1 MVLIYLVDAKEDKN
15 GLTVNFLTKNNMA
28 FKINSPF
35 NLDLLST
42 PMFERDMGDDP
53 VYARTLK
60 SGSIVFYEDEKDPYK
75 KLQTFTHEIEH
86 VNQFKSEVK
95 NPGTGLD
102 YGENGAGKQVVWW
115 KGKEID
121 YKHMASGDPTQ
132 PWEIEPYKKEIK
144 LNNK

>member
-60 SGSIVFYEDEKDPYK
+60 SGSIVFNEDEKDPYK
-75 KLQTFTHEIEH
+75 KLQTLTHEMEH
-86 VNQFKSEVK
+86 VNQFKR
-95 NPGTGLD
+95 GDLD

-132 PWEIEPYKKEIK
+132 PWELEPYKKEIK
-144 LNNK
+144 LKK

>member
-1 MVLIYLVDAKEDKN
+1 VDAIIVKS
-15 GLTVNFLTKNNMA
+15 GLIIDFLTKNNMA

-35 NLDLLST
+35 NLDILST
-42 PMFERDMGDDP
+42 SMFDRDMGDDP

-60 SGSIVFYEDEKDPYK
+60 TGSIVFNKDEKDPYK
-75 KLQTFTHEIEH
+75 KLQTLTHEMEH
-86 VNQFKSEVK
+86 VNQFKR
-95 NPGTGLD
+95 GDLD

-121 YKHMASGDPTQ
+121 YKHMASGDPSQ

-144 LNNK
+144 LNNKY

>member
-1 MVLIYLVDAKEDKN
+1 MVLIYPVAAITAKN
-15 GLTVNFLTKNNMA
+15 GLTIDFLTKNNMA

-60 SGSIVFYEDEKDPYK
+60 TGSIVFNEDEKDPYK
-75 KLQTFTHEIEH
+75 KLQTLTHEMEH
-86 VNQFKSEVK
+86 VNQFKR
-95 NPGTGLD
+95 GDLD

-144 LNNK
+144 LKKQ

>member
-28 FKINSPF
+28 FKIDSPF

-42 PMFERDMGDDP
+42 SMFERDMGDDP

-60 SGSIVFYEDEKDPYK
+60 SGSIVFNEDEKDPYK
-75 KLQTFTHEIEH
+75 KLQTLTHEMEH
-86 VNQFKSEVK
+86 VNQFKR
-95 NPGTGLD
+95 GDLD

-144 LNNK
+144 LKK

>member
-28 FKINSPF
+28 FKIKSPF

-60 SGSIVFYEDEKDPYK
+60 SGSIVFNKDEKDPYK
-75 KLQTFTHEIEH
+75 KLQTLTHEMEH
-86 VNQFKSEVK
+86 VNQFKR
-95 NPGTGLD
+95 GDLD

-132 PWEIEPYKKEIK
+132 PWEIQPYKKEIK
-144 LNNK
+144 LNNNI

>member
-60 SGSIVFYEDEKDPYK
+60 SGSIVFNEDEKDPYK
-75 KLQTFTHEIEH
+75 KLQTLTHEMEH
-86 VNQFKSEVK
+86 VNQFKR
-95 NPGTGLD
+95 GDLD

-144 LNNK
+144 LKK

>member
-60 SGSIVFYEDEKDPYK
+60 SGSIVFNEDEKDPYK
-75 KLQTFTHEIEH
+75 KLQTLTHEMEH
-86 VNQFKSEVK
+86 VNQFKR
-95 NPGTGLD
+95 GDLD

-144 LNNK
+144 LKKQ

>member
-1 MVLIYLVDAKEDKN
+1 MVLIYPVAAITAKN
-15 GLTVNFLTKNNMA
+15 GLTIDFLTKNNMA

-35 NLDLLST
+35 NLDILST
-42 PMFERDMGDDP
+42 SMFDRDMGDDP

-60 SGSIVFYEDEKDPYK
+60 TGSIVFNEDEKDPYK
-75 KLQTFTHEIEH
+75 KLQTLTHEMEH
-86 VNQFKSEVK
+86 VNQFKR
-95 NPGTGLD
+95 GDLD

>member
-1 MVLIYLVDAKEDKN
+1 MVLIYPVAAITAKN
-15 GLTVNFLTKNNMA
+15 GLTIDFLTKNNMA

-60 SGSIVFYEDEKDPYK
+60 TGSIVFNKDEKDPYK
-75 KLQTFTHEIEH
+75 KLQTLTHEMEH
-86 VNQFKSEVK
+86 VNQFKR
-95 NPGTGLD
+95 GDLD

>member
-15 GLTVNFLTKNNMA
+15 GLTVNFLIKNNMA
-28 FKINSPF
+28 FKIKSPF

-60 SGSIVFYEDEKDPYK
+60 SGSIVFNEDEKDPYK
-75 KLQTFTHEIEH
+75 KLQTLTHEMEH
-86 VNQFKSEVK
+86 VNQFKR
-95 NPGTGLD
+95 GDLD

-144 LNNK
+144 LKK

>member
-42 PMFERDMGDDP
+42 SMFERDMGDDP

-60 SGSIVFYEDEKDPYK
+60 SGSIVFNEDEKDPYK
-75 KLQTFTHEIEH
+75 KLQTLTHEMEH
-86 VNQFKSEVK
+86 VNQFKR
-95 NPGTGLD
+95 GDLD

-144 LNNK
+144 LKK

>member
-1 MVLIYLVDAKEDKN
+1 
-15 GLTVNFLTKNNMA
+15 MA

-35 NLDLLST
+35 NLDILST
-42 PMFERDMGDDP
+42 SMFDRDMGDDP

-60 SGSIVFYEDEKDPYK
+60 TGSIVFNKNEKDPYK
-75 KLQTFTHEIEH
+75 KLQTLTHEMEH
-86 VNQFKSEVK
+86 VNQFKR
-95 NPGTGLD
+95 GDLD

-121 YKHMASGDPTQ
+121 YKHMASGDPSQ

-144 LNNK
+144 LNNKY

>member
-28 FKINSPF
+28 FKIKSPF

-60 SGSIVFYEDEKDPYK
+60 SGSIVFNEDEKDPYK
-75 KLQTFTHEIEH
+75 KLQTLTHEMEH
-86 VNQFKSEVK
+86 VNQFKR
-95 NPGTGLD
+95 GDLD

-144 LNNK
+144 LKK

>member
-1 MVLIYLVDAKEDKN
+1 MVLIYPVAAITAKN
-15 GLTVNFLTKNNMA
+15 GLTIDFLTKNNMA

-60 SGSIVFYEDEKDPYK
+60 TGSIVFNEDEKDPYK
-75 KLQTFTHEIEH
+75 KLQTLTHEMEH
-86 VNQFKSEVK
+86 VNQFKR
-95 NPGTGLD
+95 GDLD

-144 LNNK
+144 LNK

>member
-1 MVLIYLVDAKEDKN
+1 MVLIYPVAAITAKN
-15 GLTVNFLTKNNMA
+15 GLTIDFLTKNNMA

-42 PMFERDMGDDP
+42 SMFERDMGDDP

-60 SGSIVFYEDEKDPYK
+60 SGSIVFNEDEKDPYK
-75 KLQTFTHEIEH
+75 KLQTLTHEMEH
-86 VNQFKSEVK
+86 VNQFKR
-95 NPGTGLD
+95 GDLD

-144 LNNK
+144 LKKQ

>member
-42 PMFERDMGDDP
+42 SMFERDMGDDP

-60 SGSIVFYEDEKDPYK
+60 SGSIVFNEDEKDPYK
-75 KLQTFTHEIEH
+75 KLQTLTHEMEH
-86 VNQFKSEVK
+86 VNQFKR
-95 NPGTGLD
+95 GDLD
-102 YGENGAGKQVVWW
+102 YGENSAGKQVVWW

-144 LNNK
+144 LKK

>member
-1 MVLIYLVDAKEDKN
+1 MVLIYPVAAITAKN
-15 GLTVNFLTKNNMA
+15 GLTIDFLTKNNMA

-60 SGSIVFYEDEKDPYK
+60 TGSIVFNEDEKDPYK
-75 KLQTFTHEIEH
+75 KLQTLTHEMEH
-86 VNQFKSEVK
+86 VNQFKR
-95 NPGTGLD
+95 GDLD

-121 YKHMASGDPTQ
+121 YKHMASGDPKQ

-144 LNNK
+144 LNNKY